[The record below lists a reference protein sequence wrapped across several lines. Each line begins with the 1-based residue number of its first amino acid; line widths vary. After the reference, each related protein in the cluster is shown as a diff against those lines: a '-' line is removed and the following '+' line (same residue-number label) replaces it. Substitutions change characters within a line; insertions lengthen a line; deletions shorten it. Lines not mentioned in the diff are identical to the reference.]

1 MRKQGCAIIFVNSAN
16 QVLLCLRDNKPDIPC
31 PNEWDLLGGGL
42 EEGENPE
49 ECLRRELRE
58 EIEYDLPHPVK
69 LQVFDIGKQGMVHV
83 FWQRVD
89 FDLTRTPLH
98 EGQRLRWFSEP
109 EIHALTD
116 GEIAFGFRGLVLE
129 FFRNHP
135 FASPSASP

>member
-16 QVLLCLRDNKPDIPC
+16 EVLLCLRDNQPDIPC
-31 PNEWDLLGGGL
+31 PNQWDLLGGGL
-42 EEGENPE
+42 EEGENPD

-69 LQVFDIGKQGMVHV
+69 LQVFDIGEQGMVHV
-83 FWQRVD
+83 FWQRVE

-109 EIHALTD
+109 EIRALTE
-116 GEIAFGFRGLVLE
+116 GEIAFGFRRLVLE